1 MEAMAREQ
9 AEAIRSAVTCRRRA
23 EADLLASICELAEC
37 YRVDT
42 DELLAVL
49 AEKRIRVGAEGT
61 PLVSEFLSL
70 ELAGLLECSPH
81 AAGHRL
87 IEALNL
93 KHRHPKLF
101 AAVVELKVEASRA
114 VKAAARCA
122 HLRPEVAEAVT
133 LRWLPRQDALGWTAT
148 FNLLDKLIIEADRA
162 AAQERERLARED
174 RGVHVWGLFDG
185 CMNLTG
191 RLDVLDARSLDVT
204 ATRVARLL
212 EDRFPGL
219 TLQQRRAKALG
230 ILANPAQ
237 ALALLQSGDQP
248 TLPGDPEHHEAA
260 RPRPS
265 KVYRPELGL
274 AVHIHADSVGGL
286 PPAARVDKAG
296 WITSRLLGELLGEAK
311 VTVHPVIDLA
321 DLDPSDGY
329 EPGAQL
335 KRAVEIVMPT
345 EMFPYSNRSSRRL
358 DLDHTV
364 PWREGYRAQTRLGNL
379 VPLNRRAHRAKTARA
394 WKSLQRGPDVL
405 VWESPLG
412 YRYEL
417 TPCGTWPLRE

>member
-133 LRWLPRQDALGWTAT
+133 LRWLPRQGALGWTAT
-148 FNLLDKLIIEADRA
+148 FNLLDKLIIEADRS

-174 RGVHVWGLFDG
+174 RGVHVWGSS
-185 CMNLTG
+185 TG
-191 RLDVLDARSLDVT
+191 A
-204 ATRVARLL
+204 
-212 EDRFPGL
+212 
-219 TLQQRRAKALG
+219 
-230 ILANPAQ
+230 
-237 ALALLQSGDQP
+237 
-248 TLPGDPEHHEAA
+248 
-260 RPRPS
+260 
-265 KVYRPELGL
+265 
-274 AVHIHADSVGGL
+274 
-286 PPAARVDKAG
+286 
-296 WITSRLLGELLGEAK
+296 
-311 VTVHPVIDLA
+311 
-321 DLDPSDGY
+321 
-329 EPGAQL
+329 
-335 KRAVEIVMPT
+335 
-345 EMFPYSNRSSRRL
+345 
-358 DLDHTV
+358 
-364 PWREGYRAQTRLGNL
+364 
-379 VPLNRRAHRAKTARA
+379 
-394 WKSLQRGPDVL
+394 
-405 VWESPLG
+405 
-412 YRYEL
+412 
-417 TPCGTWPLRE
+417 